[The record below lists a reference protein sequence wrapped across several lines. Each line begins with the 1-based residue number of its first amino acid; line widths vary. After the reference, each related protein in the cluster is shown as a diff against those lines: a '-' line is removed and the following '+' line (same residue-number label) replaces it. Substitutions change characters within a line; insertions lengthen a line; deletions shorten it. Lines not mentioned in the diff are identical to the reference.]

1 MLFLFSDRRFLLANA
16 QVDSYPIIY
25 CNDGFC
31 ELVGYSRAEL
41 MRRPATAEFLHG
53 PLTSQ
58 QAAQHIR
65 EALAARTERQ
75 IEILYYRKDGKIRLT
90 LVIVRSVFFTL
101 EMSTFVLYFPAV

>member
-1 MLFLFSDRRFLLANA
+1 
-16 QVDSYPIIY
+16 
-25 CNDGFC
+25 
-31 ELVGYSRAEL
+31 

-75 IEILYYRKDGKIRLT
+75 IEILYYRKDGKISFSPDSSQT
-90 LVIVRSVFFTL
+90 VFYIL
-101 EMSTFVLYFPAV
+101 NIEV